1 MANVINYAWDF
12 TKEEFNLDL
21 DFFNEKEQED
31 KLWQARTGL
40 NFETLCGAIE
50 TIIFMSDR
58 PVKIQTIKSQ
68 IDNDLP
74 LRVIHQSI
82 TRLQEEYEMKH
93 HGIRLM
99 EVAHGYQFR
108 TKATYS
114 KLVQSI
120 FKVSSIQL
128 SPTALEVLAII
139 SYKQPISKSAI
150 EAIRGVDSSH
160 VVRQLMDKRL
170 VRICGRSED
179 IGKPAAYGTTTEFL
193 EIFNLE
199 DIDHLPSEVELEEL
213 ATASDIAS
221 INQIKSIVNKE
232 DKKRFDL
239 DEFEELENLS
249 MSINEIDSDTLFTKS
264 LKDMDK
270 ARKTDDGE
278 VKLSAF
284 DLLETYVV
292 NAQITAQNKEALV
305 SEAIM
310 PVIEARSVDISSDEL
325 FNAPEIDNDDMDTFR
340 ELPRNTLSKEELIDE
355 AQIDLASEV
364 ADETNANV
372 EKAMEEMLS
381 GEFDPAD
388 VTVEQAMS
396 QEHISNT
403 LNNSD
408 DAKEIEEALDLA
420 FDTEVKLEEAT
431 HISNDLNNEQEAREF
446 EQALEVAFDNLTFD
460 AEENNSEDLKEES
473 SDGLEDFESIES
485 LLSKTIEDI
494 GLDIKE
500 DN

>member
-1 MANVINYAWDF
+1 
-12 TKEEFNLDL
+12 
-21 DFFNEKEQED
+21 
-31 KLWQARTGL
+31 
-40 NFETLCGAIE
+40 
-50 TIIFMSDR
+50 
-58 PVKIQTIKSQ
+58 
-68 IDNDLP
+68 
-74 LRVIHQSI
+74 
-82 TRLQEEYEMKH
+82 MKH

-114 KLVQSI
+114 KLVQNI

-139 SYKQPISKSAI
+139 AYKQPVSKSAI
-150 EAIRGVDSSH
+150 ESIRGVDSSH

-170 VRICGRSED
+170 VRICGRSEEL
-179 IGKPAAYGTTTEFL
+179 GKPAAYGTTTEFL
-193 EIFNLE
+193 EIFNLS

-213 ATASDIAS
+213 ASSSDLAS

-270 ARKTDDGE
+270 ARKSDDGE

-292 NAQITAQNKEALV
+292 NAQITAQNKEALD
-305 SEAIM
+305 SENIM
-310 PVIEARSVDISSDEL
+310 PAIDAKSVDTASEEL
-325 FNAPEIDNDDMDTFR
+325 FNAPQLDDEDRETFR
-340 ELPRNTLSKEELIDE
+340 ELPRNTLSHEEAIDE
-355 AQIDLASEV
+355 AQIDLATEA
-364 ADETNANV
+364 ADDTNANV
-372 EKAMEEMLS
+372 EKVMQEMLT

-388 VTVEQAMS
+388 ISSESKQEVV
-396 QEHISNT
+396 EHISNT
-403 LNNSD
+403 LNNSEE
-408 DAKEIEEALDLA
+408 AKAIEEALNLA
-420 FDTEVKLEEAT
+420 FDTEVKLEET
-431 HISNDLNNEQEAREF
+431 HISNNLNNNQEAKEF
-446 EQALEVAFDNLTFD
+446 EEALDVAFDSLSFD
-460 AEENNSEDLKEES
+460 TQEDEEQTTQPETLEAQD

-494 GLDIKE
+494 DRNPDLKE
-500 DN
+500 DILSERADISKLFHILGKNNNIKYHAHGHFHRYDITTNLYTQHISLGKNDFYEIN